1 MTSVGYEGTQL
12 IVSPHHFQTCNTYIR
27 SVPSLGLCIMFRRT
41 MPVHAQAYSL
51 VSIQITVVRT
61 VKTTEHPN
69 FDHQNALESYIT
81 LDTLEQVIRSWLSWL
96 SWKPWLVTSS
106 SGRGAAAAEGLAP
119 SLVALRAARR
129 LEATQRK
136 AAPVRRTTRKSYA
149 IIYIYIH
156 TYICYN
162 INYMFFFF
170 KKML

>member
-27 SVPSLGLCIMFRRT
+27 SVPSLGLCIMCRRT

-81 LDTLEQVIRSWLSWL
+81 LDTLEQVVRSWL

-162 INYMFFFF
+162 INYMFF
-170 KKML
+170 

>member
-81 LDTLEQVIRSWLSWL
+81 LDTLEQVVRSWLSWL

-119 SLVALRAARR
+119 SLVALRAARW

-136 AAPVRRTTRKSYA
+136 AAPVWRTTRKSYA
-149 IIYIYIH
+149 IIYIIY
-156 TYICYN
+156 TYIY
-162 INYMFFFF
+162 INYMFFL

>member
-81 LDTLEQVIRSWLSWL
+81 LDTLEQVVRSWLSWL

-162 INYMFFFF
+162 INYMFFL
-170 KKML
+170 KKVIV